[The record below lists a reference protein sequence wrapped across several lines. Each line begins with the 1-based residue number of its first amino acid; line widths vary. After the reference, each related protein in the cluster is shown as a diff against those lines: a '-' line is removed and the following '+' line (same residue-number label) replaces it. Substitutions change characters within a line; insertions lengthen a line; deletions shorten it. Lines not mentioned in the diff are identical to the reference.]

1 MMIKHTTF
9 LRFRPELDREDADR
23 RWRAELGP
31 LALALPGL
39 ERYVQNPVV
48 ITTTN
53 DGAVDGP
60 PGFDGLTSMWFT
72 DMAAF
77 DAALE
82 SQEWAAAQRCAGE
95 IFDLGWRGGEA
106 SAEIEERVRRVGMGA
121 VADGVST
128 PPGDPIKLI
137 GLLRY
142 RPDLSREEANNYW
155 RTTHGRVALTIEEM
169 GHYTQNHA
177 IRGTG
182 GRHTPSYDGY
192 SEAWF
197 ADFATYER
205 AMASM
210 PWRNL
215 TADGPELFDMSV
227 FLSGI
232 VRERV
237 LKEYRR

>member
-1 MMIKHTTF
+1 MMVKHTSF
-9 LRFRPELDREDADR
+9 WKFRPELARDEVDRH
-23 RWRAELGP
+23 WRDDLGP
-31 LALALPGL
+31 LELALPGL

-53 DGAVDGP
+53 DGAVEGP
-60 PGFDGLTSMWFT
+60 PGFDGFTSMWFT

-77 DAALE
+77 DAALA
-82 SQEWAAAQRCAGE
+82 SSEWAAAQRCAGE
-95 IFDLGWRGGEA
+95 LFDLGWREGEA
-106 SAEIEERVRRVGMGA
+106 SAEIEERVRRVGMDA

-142 RPDLSREEANNYW
+142 RPDRARDDANDYW
-155 RTTHGRVALTIEEM
+155 RTTHGRIALTIEEM

-177 IRGTG
+177 IRGTA
-182 GRHTPSYDGY
+182 GRHVAAYDGY

-197 ADFATYER
+197 ADFAAYER
-205 AMASM
+205 AMAST

-237 LKEYRR
+237 LKEYHR

>member
-1 MMIKHTTF
+1 MMLKHTSF
-9 LRFRPELDREDADR
+9 LKFRAELDRDDADR
-23 RWRAELGP
+23 RWRDELGP
-31 LALALPGL
+31 LVLAVPGL

-53 DGAVDGP
+53 DGAVEGP
-60 PGFDGLTSMWFT
+60 PGFDGLGSMWFT

-82 SQEWAAAQRCAGE
+82 SPEWAAAGACAAQ
-95 IFDLGWRGGEA
+95 IFDTSWRNGEA

-142 RPDLSREEANNYW
+142 RADMSREDANNYW
-155 RTTHGRVALTIEEM
+155 RTTHGRIALTIAEM

-177 IRGTG
+177 IRGTA
-182 GRHTPSYDGY
+182 GRFVPAFDGF

-197 ADFATYER
+197 ADFETYER
-205 AMASM
+205 AMAST
-210 PWRNL
+210 PWQNL

>member
-9 LRFRPELDREDADR
+9 MTFRPELDRDVADR
-23 RWRAELGP
+23 RWLDELAP
-31 LALALPGL
+31 IQLSLPGL
-39 ERYVQNPVV
+39 ERYVQNPVS
-48 ITTTN
+48 IATTN
-53 DGAVDGP
+53 DGAVEGP
-60 PGFDGLTSMWFT
+60 PGFDGMTSMWFT

-77 DAALE
+77 DAALGSE
-82 SQEWAAAQRCAGE
+82 EWAAAERCAGE
-95 IFDLGWRGGEA
+95 IFDASWRGGEA

-128 PPGDPIKLI
+128 PPGDPVKLV

-142 RPDLSREEANNYW
+142 RSDRTREEANNYW
-155 RTTHGRVALTIEEM
+155 RTTHGRIALTIGEM

-182 GRHTPSYDGY
+182 GRHAPAFDGF

-197 ADFATYER
+197 ADLDTYAG
-205 AMASM
+205 AMGSA
-210 PWRNL
+210 PWRSL
-215 TADGPELFDMSV
+215 VADGPELFDMTV
-227 FLSGI
+227 FCSGI

-237 LKEYRR
+237 LKEYLR

>member
-9 LRFRPELDREDADR
+9 LKFRPELDRDDADR
-23 RWRAELGP
+23 RWRDELGP
-31 LALALPGL
+31 LEVALPGL
-39 ERYVQNPVV
+39 ERCVQNPVV

-53 DGAVDGP
+53 DGAVEGP

-72 DMAAF
+72 DMGAF
-77 DAALE
+77 DAALA
-82 SQEWAAAQRCAGE
+82 SPEWAEAQQCAGE
-95 IFDLGWRGGEA
+95 IFDIEWRGGEA

-121 VADGVST
+121 IADGVST

-142 RPDLSREEANNYW
+142 RSDLSREEANNYW
-155 RTTHGRVALTIEEM
+155 RTTHGRIALTIEEM

-177 IRGTG
+177 IRGTA
-182 GRHTPSYDGY
+182 GRHAAAYDGY

-197 ADFATYER
+197 ADFASYAR
-205 AMASM
+205 AMAST

-215 TADGPELFDMSV
+215 TADGPELFDMSA
-227 FLSGI
+227 FRSGI